1 MLRNSRTGWA
11 HPWWRWGGTCSRRP
25 GHFGKTWGVWWAGSG
40 GTCHGSRRRG
50 RQQWCT
56 SSVRREVGDKVGKSG
71 SGGAGL
77 AKKIGSEGA
86 GAAPPDAEG
95 RKLARGPTP
104 ADLRPS
110 SPRRPLWAGSQLW
123 NPPQPKFLRWFY
135 FRLNLYCGWKESVTL
150 PI

>member
-1 MLRNSRTGWA
+1 M
-11 HPWWRWGGTCSRRP
+11 
-25 GHFGKTWGVWWAGSG
+25 
-40 GTCHGSRRRG
+40 
-50 RQQWCT
+50 
-56 SSVRREVGDKVGKSG
+56 GDKVGKSG
-71 SGGAGL
+71 GEGAGL

-95 RKLARGPTP
+95 RKLARGPAP